1 MKNILSFTYALT
13 ATFIWGTAFIAQ
25 DQGMEHIGPLTFNG
39 ARYFFGFLALIGLAI
54 VLEKNAV
61 QEFRKNSRKII
72 SEIFSIGCF
81 LFLASILQQYSLLYT
96 GVANSAFF
104 TIFYILF
111 VPFIA
116 FLFFSRTVHWSVW
129 PAILTCLVGAYFL
142 SNFSDAIVS
151 LGDSMVLLGALFWG
165 FHIVFISRVIRIFD
179 FPLCVSAI
187 QCLIVAIFSM
197 VFGFIFETVSLGG
210 IGLEI
215 NEILYAGLLSSG
227 LAFLLQ
233 IYAQRH
239 ISPSSIAVIFSLEGA
254 FAAIAAWVILEQILG
269 FYQIIGCFLIL
280 VGVIIAQLTP
290 LIFRSR
296 T

>member
-25 DQGMEHIGPLTFNG
+25 DQGMEYIGPLTFNG
-39 ARYFFGFLALIGLAI
+39 ARYFFGFIALIGLAV
-54 VLEKNAV
+54 VLEKNAI
-61 QEFRKNSRKII
+61 QEFRKNSREII
-72 SEIFSIGCF
+72 SEIFSIGFF
-81 LFLASILQQYSLLYT
+81 LFLASVLQQYSLLYT

-116 FLFFSRTVHWSVW
+116 FFLFSRTVHWSVW
-129 PAILTCLVGAYFL
+129 PAILTCFAGAYFL
-142 SNFSDAIVS
+142 SNFSDASVR
-151 LGDSMVLLGALFWG
+151 LGDSLVLLGALFWG

-179 FPLCVSAI
+179 FPLFISAM
-187 QCLIVAIFSM
+187 QCLIVAIFSIM
-197 VFGFIFETVSLGG
+197 FGFIFETVSFQG
-210 IGLEI
+210 IRLEI
-215 NEILYAGLLSSG
+215 SEILYAGLLSSG

-254 FAAIAAWVILEQILG
+254 FAAIAAWFILEQILG
-269 FYQIIGCFLIL
+269 FPQIIGCFLIL
-280 VGVIIAQLTP
+280 VGVVIAQLTP

-296 T
+296 A

>member
-25 DQGMEHIGPLTFNG
+25 DQGMEYIGPLTFNG
-39 ARYFFGFLALIGLAI
+39 ARYFLGFIALIGLAV
-54 VLEKNAV
+54 VLEKNAI
-61 QEFRKNSRKII
+61 QEFRKNSREII
-72 SEIFSIGCF
+72 SEIFSIGFF
-81 LFLASILQQYSLLYT
+81 LFLASVLQQYSLLYT

-116 FLFFSRTVHWSVW
+116 FFLFSRTVHWSVW
-129 PAILTCLVGAYFL
+129 PAILTCFAGAYFL
-142 SNFSDAIVS
+142 SNFSDASVR
-151 LGDSMVLLGALFWG
+151 LGDSLVLLGALFWG

-179 FPLCVSAI
+179 FPLFISAM
-187 QCLIVAIFSM
+187 QCLIVAIFSII
-197 VFGFIFETVSLGG
+197 FGFIFETVSFQG
-210 IGLEI
+210 IRLEI
-215 NEILYAGLLSSG
+215 SEILYAGLLSSG

-254 FAAIAAWVILEQILG
+254 LAAIAAWFILEQILG
-269 FYQIIGCFLIL
+269 FPQIIGCFLIL
-280 VGVIIAQLTP
+280 VGVVIAQLTP

-296 T
+296 A

>member
-1 MKNILSFTYALT
+1 
-13 ATFIWGTAFIAQ
+13 
-25 DQGMEHIGPLTFNG
+25 MEHIGPLTFNG
-39 ARYFFGFLALIGLAI
+39 ARYFFGFIALIRLAI
-54 VLEKNAV
+54 VLEKNAM
-61 QEFRKNSRKII
+61 QEFRKNSREII
-72 SEIFSIGCF
+72 LEIFSIGFF
-81 LFLASILQQYSLLYT
+81 LFLASVLQQYSLLYT

-116 FLFFSRTVHWSVW
+116 FFFFSKIVHWSVW
-129 PAILTCLVGAYFL
+129 PASLTCLVGAYFL
-142 SNFSDAIVS
+142 SNFSDASVR

-179 FPLCVSAI
+179 FPLFISAI

-197 VFGFIFETVSLGG
+197 VFGFIFETVSLQG
-210 IGLEI
+210 IHLEI
-215 NEILYAGLLSSG
+215 SDILYAGLLSSG

-233 IYAQRH
+233 IYAQRS

-254 FAAIAAWVILEQILG
+254 FAAIAAWFILEQILG

-296 T
+296 P

>member
-1 MKNILSFTYALT
+1 MN
-13 ATFIWGTAFIAQ
+13 
-25 DQGMEHIGPLTFNG
+25 PLT
-39 ARYFFGFLALIGLAI
+39 LLIA
-54 VLEKNAV
+54 
-61 QEFRKNSRKII
+61 
-72 SEIFSIGCF
+72 
-81 LFLASILQQYSLLYT
+81 FLASYHFLGTKLSILIPT
-96 GVANSAFF
+96 VISAVVG
-104 TIFYILF
+104 L
-111 VPFIA
+111 VFI
-116 FLFFSRTVHWSVW
+116 TK
-129 PAILTCLVGAYFL
+129 FL
-142 SNFSDAIVS
+142 SNFSDATVR
-151 LGDSMVLLGALFWG
+151 LGDSMVLLSALFWG

-197 VFGFIFETVSLGG
+197 VFGFIFETVSLEG

-269 FYQIIGCFLIL
+269 FIKLLAVFLFWL
-280 VGVIIAQLTP
+280 ASL
-290 LIFRSR
+290 LRN
-296 T
+296 